1 MNTNIN
7 ENVIN
12 TRRNNRIIK
21 HNDAVYKVFNEG
33 YSKEDVFAEAF
44 FTSKIEGLK
53 VGAPSIEQV
62 TTINGQWAFMYPD
75 IYGESL
81 YTLMMNNPDKLDEY
95 MDKLIKIQT
104 NIHSKKCPYLP
115 IQKQKLTD
123 YINSAHL
130 DRYLKLDLLDM
141 LNSSPKHKKLCHGN
155 LTPHNII
162 IKDDNIYVTDWN
174 HASQGN
180 ASADVDWNRTYLW
193 MLINMPDYA
202 ETTLNDS
209 VMKQIQVQSMFI
221 IDSNCCRSKMCK
233 NIPEEVK
240 ILNGLISVMEY

>member
-104 NIHSKKCPYLP
+104 NIHSKKWHYLP

-141 LNSSPKHKKLCHGN
+141 LNSSPKHKK
-155 LTPHNII
+155 
-162 IKDDNIYVTDWN
+162 
-174 HASQGN
+174 
-180 ASADVDWNRTYLW
+180 
-193 MLINMPDYA
+193 
-202 ETTLNDS
+202 
-209 VMKQIQVQSMFI
+209 
-221 IDSNCCRSKMCK
+221 
-233 NIPEEVK
+233 
-240 ILNGLISVMEY
+240 

>member
-115 IQKQKLTD
+115 IQKQK
-123 YINSAHL
+123 
-130 DRYLKLDLLDM
+130 
-141 LNSSPKHKKLCHGN
+141 KLCHGN

-180 ASADVDWNRTYLW
+180 ASADVARTYLW

-202 ETTLNDS
+202 ENYLERFCDETNTS
-209 VMKQIQVQSMFI
+209 
-221 IDSNCCRSKMCK
+221 SKFVNKWIPIVAAARCAK

>member
-141 LNSSPKHKKLCHGN
+141 LNSSPKHKKLCH
-155 LTPHNII
+155 
-162 IKDDNIYVTDWN
+162 

-180 ASADVDWNRTYLW
+180 ASADVARTYLW

-202 ETTLNDS
+202 ENYLERFCNETNTS
-209 VMKQIQVQSMFI
+209 
-221 IDSNCCRSKMCK
+221 SKYVHNWIPIVAAARCAK

>member
-1 MNTNIN
+1 
-7 ENVIN
+7 
-12 TRRNNRIIK
+12 
-21 HNDAVYKVFNEG
+21 
-33 YSKEDVFAEAF
+33 
-44 FTSKIEGLK
+44 
-53 VGAPSIEQV
+53 
-62 TTINGQWAFMYPD
+62 MYPD

-180 ASADVDWNRTYLW
+180 ASADVPVHIYGCLLTC
-193 MLINMPDYA
+193 LIMQK
-202 ETTLNDS
+202 TTLNDS

-221 IDSNCCRSKMCK
+221 TGFQLLPQQDVQKTFRKK
-233 NIPEEVK
+233 
-240 ILNGLISVMEY
+240 

>member
-180 ASADVDWNRTYLW
+180 ASADVARTYLW

-202 ETTLNDS
+202 ENYLERFCNETNTS
-209 VMKQIQVQSMFI
+209 
-221 IDSNCCRSKMCK
+221 SKYVHNWIPIVAAAICAK
-233 NIPEEVK
+233 NIQEEVK
-240 ILNGLISVMEY
+240 ILNGLISVKEY

>member
-1 MNTNIN
+1 MAN
-7 ENVIN
+7 EEYSQVL
-12 TRRNNRIIK
+12 TK
-21 HNDAVYKVFNEG
+21 DNEG
-33 YSKEDVFAEAF
+33 FFRFIESKMKGNGITTEQL
-44 FTSKIEGLK
+44 TSRLCDME
-53 VGAPSIEQV
+53 E
-62 TTINGQWAFMYPD
+62 W
-75 IYGESL
+75 
-81 YTLMMNNPDKLDEY
+81 NNLLSGEY

-180 ASADVDWNRTYLW
+180 ASADVARTYLW

-202 ETTLNDS
+202 ENYLERFCNETNTS
-209 VMKQIQVQSMFI
+209 
-221 IDSNCCRSKMCK
+221 SKYVHNWIPIVAAARCAK